1 MQLLLGHVELYFEVL
16 GHIPREPHALT
27 MQI

>member
-1 MQLLLGHVELYFEVL
+1 MQSLLGHVELYFEVL
-16 GHIPREPHALT
+16 GDIPQEPHALT